1 MCPAPSRCHTRNQ
14 NQLKDDAP
22 LICISTQLIEAG
34 VDVDFERVVRSYAG
48 LDSIVQAA
56 GRCNREGKRDVGQVT
71 LINLSKE
78 EESLTY
84 LKEIKH
90 KKEATESILIKERSP
105 IDRP

>member
-1 MCPAPSRCHTRNQ
+1 GPQITHT
-14 NQLKDDAP
+14 
-22 LICISTQLIEAG
+22 TQLIEAG

-90 KKEATESILIKERSP
+90 KKEATETILIKESSP
-105 IDRP
+105 IDVGALNRLFFERYYADNAKQFD

>member
-1 MCPAPSRCHTRNQ
+1 AVEKLFDLLEFQTDRPLYHLSTNMCAQHRLDVIQ
-14 NQLKDDAP
+14 EIKNQLKDDVP

-71 LINLSKE
+71 LINLSK
-78 EESLTY
+78 
-84 LKEIKH
+84 
-90 KKEATESILIKERSP
+90 
-105 IDRP
+105 